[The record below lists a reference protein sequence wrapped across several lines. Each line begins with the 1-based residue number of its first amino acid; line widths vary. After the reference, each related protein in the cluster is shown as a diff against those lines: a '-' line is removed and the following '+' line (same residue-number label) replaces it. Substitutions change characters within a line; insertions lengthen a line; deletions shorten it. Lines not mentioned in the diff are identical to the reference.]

1 MALKLVRI
9 GDPLCSP
16 CDGADSTRTFS
27 RQQSLTCLFFP
38 APYNVQ
44 LMKPGQSNRISFF
57 NGLAERIQASC
68 NKKSFY
74 ISINPAK

>member
-1 MALKLVRI
+1 
-9 GDPLCSP
+9 
-16 CDGADSTRTFS
+16 
-27 RQQSLTCLFFP
+27 
-38 APYNVQ
+38 
-44 LMKPGQSNRISFF
+44 MKPGQSNRISFF